1 MSELKK
7 IRAVTPLEGYWLR
20 ISFTDGAVMEVDLG
34 QVLVAGGVFA
44 EIRDRRD
51 VFERVRV
58 NPETETI
65 EWPGQVDLDP
75 DVLYGSFEPVSGERI
90 ERRIIEQP
98 ERAHA

>member
-7 IRAVTPLEGYWLR
+7 IREVTPLEGHWLR
-20 ISFTDGAVMEVDLG
+20 VSFTDGAVMEIDLG
-34 QVLVAGGVFA
+34 HVLAAGGVFA

-51 VFERVRV
+51 VFEQVRV
-58 NPETETI
+58 NPETETV
-65 EWPGQVDLDP
+65 EWPGEIDLDP
-75 DVLYGSFEPVSGERI
+75 DVLYGSFEPASGERI